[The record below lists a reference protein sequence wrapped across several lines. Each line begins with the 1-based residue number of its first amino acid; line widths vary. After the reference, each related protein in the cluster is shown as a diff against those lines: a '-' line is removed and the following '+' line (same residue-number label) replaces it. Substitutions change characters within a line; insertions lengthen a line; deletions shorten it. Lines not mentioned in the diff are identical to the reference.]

1 MRRLA
6 GGLPV
11 VALVAALVAA
21 LIAPASAAA
30 ADETLL
36 ASGTVTY
43 TWHGDPSRGCA
54 AAGLCDVQG
63 ALIINPQG
71 SADAQSERGRT
82 FINLDAA
89 TPTVRVLTGSGECI
103 DSPESGGGP
112 TVTVDRGG
120 DGRLVGRI
128 ESPLSSGRCAG
139 PAAQDLS
146 GLALPVRKTGGKDA
160 SYDLRTTLPLVSGP
174 FSGALV
180 STLVLR
186 PSGIEEEESSS
197 GSSGSVPPPPRHKV
211 LIERVTLRYAV
222 TPLAGGLEIPFSG
235 ESDPSCTALDSCG
248 ATGTLV
254 LSPGGPGTALT
265 LTASRT
271 VRRRVGARGALAD
284 LRRGRLGPPSGFGR
298 VSSLNVAETYSGAGI
313 SRCDASAEGPG
324 AGLSVGGQPGTAPR
338 GSATRVT
345 LFASGDEYLRT
356 YCPGPS
362 TADVTGRFESLGQAS
377 VTVAQLLA
385 PQSDLLLTDPGSFS
399 GIGYVGTRTDGI
411 GFSLALE
418 GIRAGTVQEEQR

>member
-11 VALVAALVAA
+11 VALVAV

-30 ADETLL
+30 ADESLL

-43 TWHGDPSRGCA
+43 TWHGDLSRGCA

-71 SADAQSERGRT
+71 SADAQSEGGRT

-89 TPTVRVLTGSGECI
+89 SATVRVLAGSGECI

-120 DGRLVGRI
+120 DGRLVGQI
-128 ESPLSSGRCAG
+128 QSPLSSGRCAG
-139 PAAQDLS
+139 PTAQDLS
-146 GLALPVRKTGGKDA
+146 GFALPVRKTGGKDA

-174 FSGALV
+174 FSGTLV

-186 PSGIEEEESSS
+186 PGAGEEESSS
-197 GSSGSVPPPPRHKV
+197 GSSGPPPPPRPPRHKV
-211 LIERVTLRYAV
+211 LVERVTLRYAV

-235 ESDPSCTALDSCG
+235 EPDQFCIALDSCD

-254 LSPGGPGTALT
+254 LSAGGPGTALT

-284 LRRGRLGPPSGFGR
+284 LRRGRLGRPSGFGK
-298 VSSLNVAETYSGAGI
+298 VSSLNVAETYFGAGI
-313 SRCDASAEGPG
+313 SRCDAFAEGPG
-324 AGLSVGGQPGTAPR
+324 AGLSVGGQPGRAAR
-338 GSATRVT
+338 GSAAQFT

-362 TADVTGRFESLGQAS
+362 TADVIGEFERLGQAS
-377 VTVAQLLA
+377 VTVAQLLE

-399 GIGYVGTRTDGI
+399 GVGYVGTRTDGI
-411 GFSLALE
+411 GFSLTLE